1 MTSETLTRT
10 VSLKVRGKTA
20 AVEFDKYSI
29 SNQTRIFKLGQ
40 TSQLGSLIVTWAG
53 SPVVDR
59 D

>member
-1 MTSETLTRT
+1 MTSEILTRT
-10 VSLKVRGKTA
+10 VSLKIHGQTA
-20 AVEFDKYSI
+20 AVEFDKY

-53 SPVVDR
+53 SPMVDR